1 MREHVVASSKAMKR
15 GDWKKCKDYM
25 LAVKV
30 RVLGAFC
37 VISKLSGIEARSSS
51 SLLMFPV
58 GDSVDFAISHRSYF

>member
-30 RVLGAFC
+30 SAG
-37 VISKLSGIEARSSS
+37 
-51 SLLMFPV
+51 SLLC
-58 GDSVDFAISHRSYF
+58 YFKTQWDRGEEFLSATL